1 MLIKLNFFFDALI
14 LYRAMKKF
22 KLIQVWHFIVHLR
35 LHYQFFILSGG
46 YLLSALFV
54 ESINWEQFGFQF
66 LNVHV
71 LLFGGATAYNS
82 YWDKDEGPIGG
93 LKSPPKMEGWM
104 WAVSMLF
111 QLIGLVCAFSLG
123 RAYVIIYAVSIL
135 FFWLYSSPLT
145 RWKGR
150 PLLSLVAIGV
160 STGSNSFLLGYLASG
175 VNTLGVTQGFAAL
188 GVALIMLSLY
198 PVSQVYQKEEDSQR
212 GDQTFAI
219 RYGLLG
225 IRRLYRLFFTSGVL
239 LIAGS
244 LFKTDSSL
252 SILFL
257 VLSTIAFGII
267 NQILKKLMGNKTEY
281 ETIMKIKFLTSFSFV
296 LFILSCVLYKSIIS
310 N

>member
-1 MLIKLNFFFDALI
+1 MKNIKLN
-14 LYRAMKKF
+14 
-22 KLIQVWHFIVHLR
+22 QVWHFIVHLR

-54 ESINWEQFGFQF
+54 ESINWEQFGIQF

-82 YWDKDEGPIGG
+82 FWDKDEGPIGG
-93 LKSPPKMEGWM
+93 LKSPPKMEDWM
-104 WAVSMLF
+104 WVASMLF
-111 QLIGLVCAFSLG
+111 QFVGLVSAFSLG
-123 RAYVIIYAVSIL
+123 RVYVIIYAISIL
-135 FFWLYSSPLT
+135 FFWLYSSPIT

-160 STGSNSFLLGYLASG
+160 STGSNLFLLGYLASG
-175 VNTLGVTQGFAAL
+175 AKMIGIVQGFSAL

-225 IRRLYRLFFTSGVL
+225 IRRLYRLFFSSGVL
-239 LIAGS
+239 LIASS
-244 LFKTDSSL
+244 LYKTDSNL

-257 VLSTIAFGII
+257 VLSTITFVII
-267 NQILKKLMGNKTEY
+267 NQILKKLMGDKTEY
-281 ETIMKIKFLTSFSFV
+281 ELVMKIKFLTSFSFV

>member
-1 MLIKLNFFFDALI
+1 
-14 LYRAMKKF
+14 MKKF

-54 ESINWEQFGFQF
+54 ESINWELFGLQF

-82 YWDKDEGPIGG
+82 FWDKDEGPIGG

-104 WAVSMLF
+104 WVASMLIQF
-111 QLIGLVCAFSLG
+111 VGLVSAFSLG
-123 RAYVIIYAVSIL
+123 RVYVMIYGISIF
-135 FFWLYSSPLT
+135 FFWLYSSPIT

-175 VNTLGVTQGFAAL
+175 AKMIGIVQGFAAL

-198 PVSQVYQKEEDSQR
+198 PVSQVYQKEEDAQR

-219 RYGLLG
+219 RYGLKG
-225 IRRLYRLFFTSGVL
+225 IKRLYRIFFASGVL

-244 LFKTDSSL
+244 LYNTDPSL
-252 SILFL
+252 SLLFL
-257 VLSTIAFGII
+257 VLSTVTFGVI
-267 NQILKKLMGNKTEY
+267 NQILKRLEGNKTEY
-281 ETIMKIKFLTSFSFV
+281 ETVMKIKFLTSFSFV